1 MAYKMAVNGKHL
13 KNNDPCWAII
23 IMHKN
28 TSSVAT
34 SSLMLP
40 CANLNGLHF
49 VYTLG
54 TYNN

>member
-54 TYNN
+54 T